1 MTQHDVVHCLLYHHL
16 ATKDFTQWGEI
27 NSKVAFLFFFQIEDI
42 SGYLLRTKIRGYRTS
57 IYVSE
62 KTEHC
67 IWKWWHLG
75 KHFNTL
81 LSSKRTNLVN
91 SSQPGISI
99 SVSKL
104 SQVKHYCEGS
114 FKLNSGL
121 FCCWNTKKKNSY
133 SRKHNVSLIGW

>member
-16 ATKDFTQWGEI
+16 ATKDFTQRGEI

-42 SGYLLRTKIRGYRTS
+42 SGYPLRTKIRGYRTS

-114 FKLNSGL
+114 LKLNRGL
-121 FCCWNTKKKNSY
+121 FCCWNIRL
-133 SRKHNVSLIGW
+133 RKEGIF